1 MWVCVCVF
9 EKWINNTFIGFF
21 TRESDA
27 QLICVSRTMKF
38 QLLAEHSVHFLAYYN
53 SSCFVYW
60 FIVCVHWLASIF
72 VNVISINHALRR
84 QLFIHSFTRS
94 AHSSGA
100 EQLVQHF
107 RILLA
112 IISHKHT
119 VENDLIMKRKLTACC
134 PCLLVF
140 PLSLAVS
147 LSFAHM
153 HLAAAAVAAISV
165 CIRVPNIRFRRSQY
179 RSPSLS
185 CCPCLCLWYDV
196 ICCIVSVCV
205 CVSFM
210 HISNRAAYCSPP
222 SRTDIPLH
230 WGPHRALPLYSNCC
244 PASSLAAPPPL
255 LYLPRV
261 QSQSQPEPSAD
272 AAEPRQQGQL
282 KHICIMPVCLWSGRK
297 LIRCI
302 DLCPTTR
309 PELVQQ
315 Q

>member
-1 MWVCVCVF
+1 
-9 EKWINNTFIGFF
+9 
-21 TRESDA
+21 
-27 QLICVSRTMKF
+27 MKF

-84 QLFIHSFTRS
+84 QLFIHSFIHSLGTFVWGWAARSIFSHITRNNFLQTHS
-94 AHSSGA
+94 WKWFDNEKEINCMLSLSTRLPSLSRCLPLIRSHALGGSSCCCHLGLHSSA
-100 EQLVQHF
+100 
-107 RILLA
+107 
-112 IISHKHT
+112 KHPFPPFA
-119 VENDLIMKRKLTACC
+119 V
-134 PCLLVF
+134 
-140 PLSLAVS
+140 PLSLSLLLS
-147 LSFAHM
+147 LSVIWCDMLHC
-153 HLAAAAVAAISV
+153 V
-165 CIRVPNIRFRRSQY
+165 C
-179 RSPSLS
+179 
-185 CCPCLCLWYDV
+185 
-196 ICCIVSVCV
+196 VCV

-244 PASSLAAPPPL
+244 PASSLAALLPL

-261 QSQSQPEPSAD
+261 QSQPEPSAD
-272 AAEPRQQGQL
+272 AAEPRQRGQL

-302 DLCPTTR
+302 GLDLCPTTW
-309 PELVQQ
+309 PELVQE
-315 Q
+315 

>member
-1 MWVCVCVF
+1 MHCV
-9 EKWINNTFIGFF
+9 G
-21 TRESDA
+21 SY
-27 QLICVSRTMKF
+27 S
-38 QLLAEHSVHFLAYYN
+38 
-53 SSCFVYW
+53 
-60 FIVCVHWLASIF
+60 
-72 VNVISINHALRR
+72 
-84 QLFIHSFTRS
+84 FIHSFTRS

-112 IISHKHT
+112 IISYKHT

-140 PLSLAVS
+140 PLSLLFVLSRSHALGGSSCCCHLGLHSSAKHPFPPFAV
-147 LSFAHM
+147 
-153 HLAAAAVAAISV
+153 
-165 CIRVPNIRFRRSQY
+165 P
-179 RSPSLS
+179 PSLS
-185 CCPCLCLWYDV
+185 LVVSFCDMMWYVALCLC
-196 ICCIVSVCV
+196 VCV

-244 PASSLAAPPPL
+244 PASSLAALLLP

-261 QSQSQPEPSAD
+261 QSQPEPSAD

-302 DLCPTTR
+302 GLDLCPTTR